1 MGSLLMI
8 WKMIEILLEF
18 PKKGSRFKIGLEIS
32 MDWDDPLLYLS
43 TYGNNL
49 GMEKRRKTVGSSF
62 GGKVGF
68 HNIKRMMDKIFS
80 SGLNLFFLSYRVP
93 MNL

>member
-1 MGSLLMI
+1 MMI
-8 WKMIEILLEF
+8 WKMIEILLQF

-43 TYGNNL
+43 TYRNNL
-49 GMEKRRKTVGSSF
+49 GMKKRRKTVGSPF

-68 HNIKRMMDKIFS
+68 HNIKRIMNKIFA
-80 SGLNLFFLSYRVP
+80 SGLTLFFLPYWVP